1 MEDNPIIHNFSHEA
15 FGSRFW
21 VRIAAEDGVYAR
33 NAAEALF
40 QLRDDL
46 DFQTDRRHDSGPVTA
61 INQMP
66 EGAMVAASEHVQALW
81 NFSKDVSVD
90 TGKAFDAAA
99 GALFSY
105 WKNRGDLP
113 FNPDDQA
120 WNQVISAYREGEFR
134 LDGCEL
140 TCVKFGCAVDFGAIV
155 RGYAL
160 DRMADMLESSWG
172 IHRALL
178 MASGSVTLALD
189 PPGESAGWRIGVGAN
204 AEIKLCRFAMASKT
218 ADPASGNLVDPR
230 TGQVV
235 ALPGPVR
242 AIATSALEAEGL
254 AMAAA
259 VLNASEAE
267 EFVNRGCS
275 RGLWL
280 PDGTKLGS
288 VTYFEVTERPAPEAK
303 PTSSPEAT
311 T

>member
-1 MEDNPIIHNFSHEA
+1 MEDTPIIHNFSHEA

-21 VRIAAEDGVYAR
+21 VRIASEDGVYAR

-40 QLRDDL
+40 QHLDDL

-66 EGAMVAASEHVQALW
+66 EGAMVAVSEHIQALW
-81 NFSKDVSVD
+81 NFSKDVGAD
-90 TGKAFDAAA
+90 TGKAFDVTA
-99 GALFSY
+99 GALFDY

-113 FNPDDQA
+113 FNPDDAA
-120 WNQVISAYREGEFR
+120 WTQVMSAYREGEFR
-134 LDGCEL
+134 LEGCEL
-140 TCVKFGCAVDFGAIV
+140 HCAKFGAAVDFGAIV

-189 PPGESAGWRIGVGAN
+189 PPGEGAGWRIGVGAQS
-204 AEIKLCRFAMASKT
+204 EIKLCRFAMASKT
-218 ADPASGNLVDPR
+218 ASAAHGNLVDPR

-235 ALPGPVR
+235 SLPGPVR
-242 AIATSALEAEGL
+242 AIATSAVEAEGL

-288 VTYFEVTERPAPEAK
+288 VSYFEVTERPAPEAK
-303 PTSSPEAT
+303 PVSSEESAT
-311 T
+311 

>member
-1 MEDNPIIHNFSHEA
+1 MEDTPIIHNFSHEA
-15 FGSRFW
+15 FGARFW
-21 VRIAAEDGVYAR
+21 VRIASEDGVYAR

-40 QLRDDL
+40 QHLDDL

-66 EGAMVAASEHVQALW
+66 EGAMVAVSEHIQTLW
-81 NFSKDVSVD
+81 NFSKDVSAE
-90 TGKAFDAAA
+90 TGKAFDATA
-99 GALFSY
+99 GALFDY

-113 FNPDDQA
+113 FNPDDAA
-120 WNQVISAYREGEFR
+120 WTQVMSAYREGEFR
-134 LDGCEL
+134 LEGCEL
-140 TCVKFGCAVDFGAIV
+140 HCAKFGAAVDFGAIV

-189 PPGESAGWRIGVGAN
+189 PPGESAGWRIGVGAQS
-204 AEIKLCRFAMASKT
+204 EIKLCRFAMASKT
-218 ADPASGNLVDPR
+218 ASPAHGNLVDPR
-230 TGQVV
+230 SGQVV
-235 ALPGPVR
+235 SLPGPVR
-242 AIATSALEAEGL
+242 AIATSAVEAEGL

-288 VTYFEVTERPAPEAK
+288 VTYFEVTDRAVPEAK
-303 PTSSPEAT
+303 PASSEEAAT
-311 T
+311 

>member
-1 MEDNPIIHNFSHEA
+1 MEDTPIIHNFSHEA

-40 QLRDDL
+40 QHLDDL
-46 DFQTDRRHDSGPVTA
+46 DFQTDRRHDSGPVA
-61 INQMP
+61 SINQMP
-66 EGAMVAASEHVQALW
+66 EGAMVATSEHVQALW
-81 NFSKDVSVD
+81 NFSKDVSAD
-90 TGKAFDAAA
+90 TNKAFDATA
-99 GALFSY
+99 GALFDY
-105 WKNRGDLP
+105 WKNRGDMPL
-113 FNPDDQA
+113 NPDDHA
-120 WNQVISAYREGEFR
+120 WTQIMSAYREGEFR
-134 LDGCEL
+134 LEGCEL
-140 TCVKFGCAVDFGAIV
+140 HCVKFGTAVDFGAIV

-189 PPGESAGWRIGVGAN
+189 PPGESTGWRIGVGAN
-204 AEIKLCRFAMASKT
+204 SEIKLCRFAMASKT
-218 ADPASGNLVDPR
+218 ADTTHGNLVDPR
-230 TGQVV
+230 TGQVIS
-235 ALPGPVR
+235 LPGPVR

-254 AMAAA
+254 AMAGA

-288 VTYFEVTERPAPEAK
+288 VTYFEVTDRPVPEEN
-303 PTSSPEAT
+303 PTSSPEAAT
-311 T
+311 

>member
-1 MEDNPIIHNFSHEA
+1 MEDTPIIHNFSHEA

-40 QLRDDL
+40 QHLDDL
-46 DFQTDRRHDSGPVTA
+46 DFQTDRRHDSGPLTA

-66 EGAMVAASEHVQALW
+66 EGAMVAVSEHVQALW
-81 NFSKDVSVD
+81 NFSKDVSAD
-90 TGKAFDAAA
+90 TGKAFDATA

-113 FNPDDQA
+113 FNPDDAA
-120 WNQVISAYREGEFR
+120 WSQVMSAYREGEFR
-134 LDGCEL
+134 LEGCEL
-140 TCVKFGCAVDFGAIV
+140 TCAKFGAAVDFGAIV

-189 PPGESAGWRIGVGAN
+189 PPGESAGWRIGVGAD

-218 ADPASGNLVDPR
+218 ADLTHGNLVDPR
-230 TGQVV
+230 TGQVIS
-235 ALPGPVR
+235 LPGPVR
-242 AIATSALEAEGL
+242 SIATSALEAEGL

-288 VTYFEVTERPAPEAK
+288 VTYFEVTDRSAPEAK
-303 PTSSPEAT
+303 TTSAEESAT
-311 T
+311 

>member
-1 MEDNPIIHNFSHEA
+1 MEDTPIIHNFSHEA

-21 VRIAAEDGVYAR
+21 VRIASEDGIYAR

-40 QLRDDL
+40 QHLDDL
-46 DFQTDRRHDSGPVTA
+46 DFQIDRRHDSGPVA
-61 INQMP
+61 SINQMP
-66 EGAMVAASEHVQALW
+66 EGAMIAASEHRQALW
-81 NFSKDVSVD
+81 IFSKDVSAE
-90 TGKAFDAAA
+90 TGKAFDATA

-105 WKNRGDLP
+105 WKNRGEMP
-113 FNPDDQA
+113 FNPDDPA
-120 WNQVISAYREGEFR
+120 WTQVVSAYHDGEFK
-134 LDGCEL
+134 LEGCEL
-140 TCVKFGCAVDFGAIV
+140 HCVKFGGAVDFGAVV

-189 PPGESAGWRIGVGAN
+189 PPGDSTGWRIGVGPHS
-204 AEIKLCRFAMASKT
+204 EIKLCRFAMASKT
-218 ADPASGNLVDPR
+218 ADTVHGNLIDPR

-235 ALPGPVR
+235 SLPGPVR
-242 AIATSALEAEGL
+242 SIATSALEAEGL
-254 AMAAA
+254 AMAAS
-259 VLNASEAE
+259 VLSAAEAE

-280 PDGTKLGS
+280 PDGSKLGS
-288 VTYFEVTERPAPEAK
+288 VSYFEVTERPE
-303 PTSSPEAT
+303 PEAT

>member
-1 MEDNPIIHNFSHEA
+1 MEDTAPIIHNFSHEA

-33 NAAEALF
+33 NAAEGLF
-40 QLRDDL
+40 QFLDDL
-46 DFQTDRRHDSGPVTA
+46 DFQTDLRHDSGPVSS
-61 INQMP
+61 INLMP

-81 NFSKDVSVD
+81 NFSKDVSAD
-90 TGKAFDAAA
+90 TGRAFDPTA
-99 GALFSY
+99 GALFRY
-105 WKNRGDLP
+105 WSERGDAT
-113 FNPDDQA
+113 FNQDDATWQQV
-120 WNQVISAYREGEFR
+120 WNAYREGEFK

-140 TCVKFGCAVDFGAIV
+140 TCAKFGAAVDFGAIV

-189 PPGESAGWRIGVGAN
+189 PPGESAGWRIGVGPRS
-204 AEIKLCRFAMASKT
+204 ELKLCRFAMASKT
-218 ADPASGNLVDPR
+218 ADPERCNLVDPR
-230 TGQVV
+230 TGQAVTL
-235 ALPGPVR
+235 AGPVR
-242 AIATSALEAEGL
+242 AIATSALEAEGI
-254 AMAAA
+254 AMAGA
-259 VLNASEAE
+259 VLSASEAE

-288 VTYFEVTERPAPEAK
+288 VTYFEVTERPEPTPAP
-303 PTSSPEAT
+303 
-311 T
+311 

>member
-40 QLRDDL
+40 QLLDDL

-81 NFSKDVSVD
+81 NFSKDVSAD
-90 TGKAFDAAA
+90 TGKAFDATA

-105 WKNRGDLP
+105 WKSRGDLP

-288 VTYFEVTERPAPEAK
+288 VTYFEVAERPAPEAK
-303 PTSSPEAT
+303 PTSSPEET

>member
-1 MEDNPIIHNFSHEA
+1 MEDTPIIHNFSHEA

-40 QLRDDL
+40 QLLDDL

-66 EGAMVAASEHVQALW
+66 EGAMVAVSEHIQALW
-81 NFSKDVSVD
+81 NFSKDVGAD
-90 TGKAFDAAA
+90 TGKAFDATA
-99 GALFSY
+99 GALFDY

-113 FNPDDQA
+113 FNPDDAA
-120 WNQVISAYREGEFR
+120 WTQVMSAYREGEFR
-134 LDGCEL
+134 LEGCEFH
-140 TCVKFGCAVDFGAIV
+140 CAKFGCAVDFGAIV

-189 PPGESAGWRIGVGAN
+189 PPGESAGWRIGVGAQS
-204 AEIKLCRFAMASKT
+204 EIKLCRFAMASKT
-218 ADPASGNLVDPR
+218 ASAAHGNLVDPR

-235 ALPGPVR
+235 SLPGPVR
-242 AIATSALEAEGL
+242 AIATSAVEAEGL

-288 VTYFEVTERPAPEAK
+288 VTYFEVTDRAAPEAK
-303 PTSSPEAT
+303 PASAEESAT
-311 T
+311 

>member
-40 QLRDDL
+40 QLLDDL

-81 NFSKDVSVD
+81 NFSKDVSAD

-120 WNQVISAYREGEFR
+120 WTQVISAYREGEFR

-189 PPGESAGWRIGVGAN
+189 PPGESAGWRIGVGSN

>member
-1 MEDNPIIHNFSHEA
+1 MEDTPIIHNFSHEA
-15 FGSRFW
+15 FGARFW

-40 QLRDDL
+40 QLLDDL
-46 DFQTDRRHDSGPVTA
+46 DFQTDVRHDSGPVTA

-66 EGAMVAASEHVQALW
+66 EGAMVAVSEHVQTLW
-81 NFSKDVSVD
+81 NFSKDLGAE
-90 TGKAFDAAA
+90 TGKAFDATA
-99 GALFSY
+99 GALFRY
-105 WKNRGDLP
+105 WRQRGDLP
-113 FNPDDQA
+113 FNADDAA
-120 WNQVISAYREGEFR
+120 WNQVMSAYREGEFR
-134 LDGCEL
+134 LEGCEL
-140 TCVKFGCAVDFGAIV
+140 HCAKFGASVDFGALV

-189 PPGESAGWRIGVGAN
+189 PPGESPGWRIGVGPSS
-204 AEIKLCRFAMASKT
+204 ELKLCRFAMASKT
-218 ADPASGNLVDPR
+218 ADPQRNNLVDPR
-230 TGQVV
+230 TGQP
-235 ALPGPVR
+235 AAPAGPVR
-242 AIATSALEAEGL
+242 AIATSALEAEGM

-259 VLNASEAE
+259 VLTASEAE

-288 VTYFEVTERPAPEAK
+288 VSYFEVTERPAAGP
-303 PTSSPEAT
+303 AT
-311 T
+311 

>member
-1 MEDNPIIHNFSHEA
+1 MEETPVIHNFSHEA

-40 QLRDDL
+40 QLLDDL
-46 DFQTDRRHDSGPVTA
+46 DFQTDLRHDSGPVA
-61 INQMP
+61 SINLMP
-66 EGAMVAASEHVQALW
+66 EGAMIAASEHVQALW
-81 NFSKDVSVD
+81 NFSKDVSAD
-90 TGKAFDAAA
+90 TGKAFDASA
-99 GALFSY
+99 GALFRY
-105 WKNRGDLP
+105 WKKRGDLP
-113 FNPDDQA
+113 FNPDDAA
-120 WNQVISAYREGEFR
+120 WTQVVSAYREGEFR
-134 LDGCEL
+134 LEGCEL
-140 TCVKFGCAVDFGAIV
+140 HCAKFGSSVDFGAIV

-189 PPGESAGWRIGVGAN
+189 PPGESVGWRIGVGERS
-204 AEIKLCRFAMASKT
+204 EIKLCRFAMASKT
-218 ADPASGNLVDPR
+218 ADPARNNLVDPR
-230 TGQVV
+230 TGQLVSL
-235 ALPGPVR
+235 AGPVR

-259 VLNASEAE
+259 VLSVSEAE

-280 PDGTKLGS
+280 PDDTKLGS
-288 VTYFEVTERPAPEAK
+288 VTYFEVTDRSAPEA
-303 PTSSPEAT
+303 AT
-311 T
+311 

>member
-1 MEDNPIIHNFSHEA
+1 MEETPVIHNFSHEA

-40 QLRDDL
+40 QLLDDL
-46 DFQTDRRHDSGPVTA
+46 DFQTDLRHDSGPVA
-61 INQMP
+61 SINLMP
-66 EGAMVAASEHVQALW
+66 EGAMIAASEHVQALW
-81 NFSKDVSVD
+81 NFSKEVSAD
-90 TGKAFDAAA
+90 TGRAFDAGA
-99 GALFSY
+99 GALFQY
-105 WKNRGDLP
+105 WKKRGDLP
-113 FNPDDQA
+113 FNPDDAA
-120 WNQVISAYREGEFR
+120 WTQVVSAYREGEFR
-134 LDGCEL
+134 LEGCEL
-140 TCVKFGCAVDFGAIV
+140 HCAKFGSSVDFGAIV

-189 PPGESAGWRIGVGAN
+189 PPGESVGWRIGVGERS
-204 AEIKLCRFAMASKT
+204 EIKLCRFAMASKT
-218 ADPASGNLVDPR
+218 ADPARNNLVDPR
-230 TGQVV
+230 TGQLVSL
-235 ALPGPVR
+235 AGPVR

-259 VLNASEAE
+259 VLSLSEAE

-280 PDGTKLGS
+280 PDDTKLGS
-288 VTYFEVTERPAPEAK
+288 VTYFEVTDRPAPEA
-303 PTSSPEAT
+303 AT
-311 T
+311 

>member
-40 QLRDDL
+40 QLLDDL
-46 DFQTDRRHDSGPVTA
+46 DFQTDVRHDSGPVA
-61 INQMP
+61 SINYMP
-66 EGAMVAASEHVQALW
+66 EGAMIAASEHVQALW
-81 NFSKDVSVD
+81 NFSKDVSAE
-90 TGKAFDAAA
+90 TGKAFDVTA
-99 GALFSY
+99 GAQFNY
-105 WKNRGDLP
+105 WKKRGDLG
-113 FNPDDQA
+113 FNPDDAA
-120 WNQVISAYREGEFR
+120 WTQVMNAYREGAFR
-134 LDGCEL
+134 LEGCEL
-140 TCVKFGCAVDFGAIV
+140 HCDKFGCAVDFGAIV

-189 PPGESAGWRIGVGAN
+189 PPGESAGWRIGVGAQS
-204 AEIKLCRFAMASKT
+204 EIKLCRFAMASKT
-218 ADPASGNLVDPR
+218 ADATRNNLVDPR
-230 TGQVV
+230 TGQPVS
-235 ALPGPVR
+235 LPGPVR

-254 AMAAA
+254 AMAAC

-303 PTSSPEAT
+303 PTSSEEAAT
-311 T
+311 

>member
-1 MEDNPIIHNFSHEA
+1 MEYTPIIHNFSHEA

-40 QLRDDL
+40 QHLDDL

-66 EGAMVAASEHVQALW
+66 EGAMVAVSEHIQTLW
-81 NFSKDVSVD
+81 NFSKDVSAE
-90 TGKAFDAAA
+90 TGKAFDATA
-99 GALFSY
+99 GALFDY
-105 WKNRGDLP
+105 WKSRGDLP
-113 FNPDDQA
+113 FNPDDAA
-120 WNQVISAYREGEFR
+120 WTQVMSAYREGEFR
-134 LDGCEL
+134 LEGCEL
-140 TCVKFGCAVDFGAIV
+140 HCAKFGAAVDFGAIV

-189 PPGESAGWRIGVGAN
+189 PPGESAGWRIGVGAQS
-204 AEIKLCRFAMASKT
+204 EIKLCRFAMASKT
-218 ADPASGNLVDPR
+218 ASPAHGNLVDPR
-230 TGQVV
+230 SGQVIS
-235 ALPGPVR
+235 LPGPVR
-242 AIATSALEAEGL
+242 AIATSAVEAEGL

-288 VTYFEVTERPAPEAK
+288 VTYFEVTDRAVPEAK
-303 PTSSPEAT
+303 PASSEEAAT
-311 T
+311 